1 MGSVA
6 SKPAAAPYSREHL
19 EQLFD
24 DRPGARRHPLGVS
37 MAFCALW
44 KLLTGERS
52 LVLWRVAERH
62 LVNDAAYS
70 SWRRGHPG

>member
-1 MGSVA
+1 
-6 SKPAAAPYSREHL
+6 
-19 EQLFD
+19 
-24 DRPGARRHPLGVS
+24 